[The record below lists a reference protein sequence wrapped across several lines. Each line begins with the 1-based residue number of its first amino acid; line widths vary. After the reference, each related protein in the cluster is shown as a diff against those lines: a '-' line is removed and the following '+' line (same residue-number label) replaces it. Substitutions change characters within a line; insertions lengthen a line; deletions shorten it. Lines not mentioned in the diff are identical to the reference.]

1 MRATSRLPA
10 RPRGIALLMALAVV
24 MLLTVFMSEYFFATG
39 LELRAM
45 TTYREAQ
52 QARSLAKS
60 VFKVVQ
66 IGMFQDEVDFF
77 KGYRQVAELL
87 QFAAVPWADGLLISL
102 EIAPQDHLYNVNQLS
117 NLQPDD
123 PSDRGRRI
131 LFSNTIAEL
140 EIPGELPETE
150 PQPLS
155 DATIAELYAALMDWI
170 DSEDD
175 TYIAILGVQGAEA
188 DAYFLSK
195 PEYTIKNRMIDR
207 LTEIRLVRG
216 VRESRIPWREW
227 ETRFTALPR
236 ANPSAGHYLTEKI
249 NVNVASEQEI
259 TQFLEHRDADLNQ
272 IGGFQTAQKGINRY
286 AERAEEIAAF
296 FAPEEGD
303 REVFDKTTLQ
313 RALEEIGFEDEY
325 GVKHLFSTVNR
336 YYRIAVVT
344 EVGDVQARLEAMLHV
359 PRNEDT
365 RTSISVNVL
374 WATLN

>member
-1 MRATSRLPA
+1 MGATSQLPA

-52 QARSLAKS
+52 QARSLAKA
-60 VFKVVQ
+60 VFKVAQ

-117 NLQPDD
+117 NLRPDE
-123 PSDRGRRI
+123 PSDRGRSI

-140 EIPGELPETE
+140 EIPGESPETE

-155 DATIAELYAALMDWI
+155 DTTIAELYAALMDWI
-170 DSEDD
+170 DAEDD

-188 DAYFLSK
+188 DAYLLSK
-195 PEYTIKNRMIDR
+195 PEYTIKNGMIDR

-216 VRESRIPWREW
+216 VGASRIPWGEW
-227 ETRFTALPR
+227 EARFAALPR
-236 ANPSAGHYLTEKI
+236 TNPDAFYFTEKI
-249 NVNVASEQEI
+249 NVNLASQQEI
-259 TQFLEHRDADLNQ
+259 TEFLENRRADPNDKE
-272 IGGFQTAQKGINRY
+272 GFQGIQKGINEY
-286 AERAEEIAAF
+286 ADKAGDIAAF
-296 FAPEEGD
+296 FVPEEGD
-303 REVFDKTTLQ
+303 RDAYNLATLLS
-313 RALEEIGFEDEY
+313 ALKEELGLNENYAKF
-325 GVKHLFSTVNR
+325 LLSTVNR
-336 YYRIAVVT
+336 YTASPSS
-344 EVGDVQARLEAMLHV
+344 
-359 PRNEDT
+359 PRST
-365 RTSISVNVL
+365 TFRPG
-374 WATLN
+374 